1 MRFYI
6 SGITCWD
13 YCVACLVAWEAEIRL
28 IVLGYFQL
36 PLFFFEGECCP
47 RFVTG
52 CIEFVFFSHIFC
64 VLDTE
69 PNLDFDFVSFLLAL
83 NKHYYMLILINNI
96 KKY

>member
-36 PLFFFEGECCP
+36 PLFFLKGNVAP
-47 RFVTG
+47 
-52 CIEFVFFSHIFC
+52 
-64 VLDTE
+64 VL
-69 PNLDFDFVSFLLAL
+69 LLVV
-83 NKHYYMLILINNI
+83 
-96 KKY
+96 